1 MTEAK
6 RHQGDAALTVPA
18 TLCEVATMSD
28 QLRSPENLWRA
39 LEDAACFDETVG
51 IEREHFG
58 RMLKRHISPIPY
70 SEDNLFGRM
79 LLGEP
84 YILTGYPSPLRGALR
99 DVLDEDAGLEVMDW
113 LGRNGS
119 EDLHR
124 LYVGRTGVRRDLTLD
139 EIAVKWRADRT
150 RFGVTDLHIKHT
162 NVEDIIDTD
171 RLSAFNILAHASD
184 MAFEQEMFSLVI
196 SSRGQVTDSHS
207 DAPDSSNY
215 SFTGQKL
222 WLAWDTYEGMRHGL
236 QDVDRMPIAGKARFD
251 METWLSLDSARWL
264 LVNEGET
271 LFLPA
276 HLTHKVITLKRYVGI
291 GGFFIALPNCLR
303 VMEHWVSRVPLWSK
317 RDVHGERDGLLDDI
331 AAAISDKIAMLGHGS
346 ERERQ
351 RWGYDYLE
359 RSAKHFLETRSPE
372 TVQDLWLDP
381 RFRTVADAID
391 AAWPFHPASNGDT
404 TSLQMSAV

>member
-1 MTEAK
+1 M
-6 RHQGDAALTVPA
+6 
-18 TLCEVATMSD
+18 ATMSD

-39 LEDAACFDETVG
+39 LQDAARFDETVSIG
-51 IEREHFG
+51 HEHFE
-58 RMLKRHISPIPY
+58 RMLERHISPIPY
-70 SEDNLFGRM
+70 SEANLFGRM

-84 YILTGYPSPLRGALR
+84 YILTGFPSPLRGALG
-99 DVLDEDAGLEVMDW
+99 DVPDDIAGPAVMDW
-113 LGRNGS
+113 LGQNGS
-119 EDLHR
+119 DDRHR
-124 LYVGRTGVRRDLTLD
+124 LYVGRTGARRDLTLE

-162 NVEDIIDTD
+162 NVEEVIDTD
-171 RLSAFNILAHASD
+171 RLSAFNILAHTND

-196 SSRGQVTDSHS
+196 SSHGQVTDSHS

-222 WLAWDTYEGMRHGL
+222 WLAWDTYEGMRRGL
-236 QDVDRMPIAGKARFD
+236 QDVDRMPLTGKARFD

-303 VMEHWVSRVPLWSK
+303 VMEHWVTRVPLWSK

-331 AAAISDKIAMLGHGS
+331 AEAIRDKIEGLRDGPKS
-346 ERERQ
+346 ERR
-351 RWGYDYLE
+351 RWGYDYIE
-359 RSAKHFLETRSPE
+359 RSAQHFIETHSPE
-372 TVQDLWLDP
+372 TLLDLMSDP
-381 RFRTVADAID
+381 RFRCVADAID
-391 AAWPFHPASNGDT
+391 APWPSSSSERRNT
-404 TSLQMSAV
+404 LSADDHATAPQ

>member
-1 MTEAK
+1 
-6 RHQGDAALTVPA
+6 
-18 TLCEVATMSD
+18 MSE
-28 QLRSPENLWRA
+28 LARSPDSLWRA
-39 LEDAACFDETVG
+39 LQDAARFDETVG
-51 IEREHFG
+51 IDQKHFDK
-58 RMLKRHISPIPY
+58 MLECHISPCPF
-70 SEDNLFGRM
+70 SEANLFGRM

-84 YILTGYPSPLRGALR
+84 YILTGFPSPLRGPLSA
-99 DVLDEDAGLEVMDW
+99 VEANEAGPAVMEW
-113 LGRNGS
+113 LGQNGNQ
-119 EDLHR
+119 DRHR
-124 LYVGRTGVRRDLTLD
+124 LYVGPTGVRRDLTLE

-150 RFGVTDLHIKHT
+150 RFGVTDLHIKQT

-171 RLSAFNILAHASD
+171 TLSAFNILAHFSD

-215 SFTGQKL
+215 CFTGQKL

-236 QDVDRMPIAGKARFD
+236 QDVDRMPLPGKARFD
-251 METWLSLDSARWL
+251 METWLSLKSARWL
-264 LVNEGET
+264 LVNPGET

-276 HLTHKVITLKRYVGI
+276 HLTHKVITLRRYVGI

-331 AAAISDKIAMLGHGS
+331 AEEISNKIAALRHATK
-346 ERERQ
+346 RERR

-359 RSAKHFLETRSPE
+359 RSAQHFIKTRRPA
-372 TVQDLWLDP
+372 DLHQLWSDQ
-381 RFRTVADAID
+381 RFRCVAEAIEAPWPRRSQRRTNPDAVLMT
-391 AAWPFHPASNGDT
+391 H
-404 TSLQMSAV
+404 